1 VPSAKLFTLCEIL
14 AGAASR
20 QLFQIVPTTLS
31 APSKE
36 RNIVRTKAVICH
48 VAVRKL
54 GVKGMD
60 VAASLGYSSTAVTQA
75 AKRGEALLVADRDL
89 EKVLGEI
96 TKL

>member
-1 VPSAKLFTLCEIL
+1 
-14 AGAASR
+14 
-20 QLFQIVPTTLS
+20 
-31 APSKE
+31 
-36 RNIVRTKAVICH
+36 
-48 VAVRKL
+48 
-54 GVKGMD
+54 MD

>member
-1 VPSAKLFTLCEIL
+1 VANY
-14 AGAASR
+14 
-20 QLFQIVPTTLS
+20 FQIAPATLS

-54 GVKGMD
+54 GVKGID

-75 AKRGEALLVADRDL
+75 AKRGEALLAADRDL
-89 EKVLGEI
+89 EKMLGKI
-96 TKL
+96 KKL